1 VSQPCD
7 NEPVQTKEET
17 CWLRMGETGGCSKK
31 VRTAQVQNKLS
42 HGDFGGFESIHGSHV
57 LRYVDDG

>member
-7 NEPVQTKEET
+7 NESVQTKEET
-17 CWLRMGETGGCSKK
+17 CWLGIGETGGCSKK
-31 VRTAQVQNKLS
+31 ARTAQVQNELFHS
-42 HGDFGGFESIHGSHV
+42 DFGDFGSMHGSHV